1 MWPTNK
7 KNYGTW
13 NRCLVV
19 FCPGNFHVTNDRSCS
34 ILESPSHSVEFVIC
48 IHQNWDPYSLSQ
60 VMFPKYD
67 CWNDWTWTILKLTT
81 RIPNWIN
88 PIKVKRPK
96 KLYITVFPSIVKVSA
111 LGIFFEPLH
120 AVKRWGRRWWW
131 RMMGWSLEHPEF
143 QRAQNWSNKS
153 TSRI

>member
-13 NRCLVV
+13 NRCLFV

-88 PIKVKRPK
+88 PIKVTRPK
-96 KLYITVFPSIVKVSA
+96 KLYITVFSFHCEGKCPGDLLRAVARSEAVGAQMVMEDDGLKLGTPWISKSPELVKQQY
-111 LGIFFEPLH
+111 I
-120 AVKRWGRRWWW
+120 
-131 RMMGWSLEHPEF
+131 
-143 QRAQNWSNKS
+143 
-153 TSRI
+153 